1 MAYVVQERKE
11 VCLIHSSGERIQS
24 HQRLDT
30 TEDVMAH
37 PIAGVRACA
46 ERNDTERQVA
56 KVQPNTKGSKELA
69 NPF

>member
-1 MAYVVQERKE
+1 
-11 VCLIHSSGERIQS
+11 
-24 HQRLDT
+24 
-30 TEDVMAH
+30 MAH